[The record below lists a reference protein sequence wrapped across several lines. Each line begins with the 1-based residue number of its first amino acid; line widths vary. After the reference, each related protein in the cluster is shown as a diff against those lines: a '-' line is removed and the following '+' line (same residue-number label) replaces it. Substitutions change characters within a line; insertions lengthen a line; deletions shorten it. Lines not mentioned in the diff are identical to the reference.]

1 MTPVYVEGIGL
12 LAAGLPGW
20 ADSLATLAGARPYQA
35 GPVPDPIAGLLPPNE
50 RRRSS
55 DVVRWSVHV
64 AEEALKGTAID
75 PREVA
80 TVFASSGGEMTVLD
94 RLCRA
99 LATRERIV
107 SPTLFHHSVHNAAA
121 GYWSIATGSQESS
134 TALSCHDWSF
144 GSGLLEA
151 VTLVQANGR
160 PVLLV
165 VYDLPP
171 PPPLFAAQP
180 LSDGFAASFLLA
192 PVTSPASLACC
203 EVGFAGETG
212 LGQGEG
218 QETSA
223 MHDPGLEALRMG
235 NPAARSLPLLR
246 AIAEGGTQRVRL
258 EYLDDASLTVQV
270 TACR

>member
-1 MTPVYVEGIGL
+1 
-12 LAAGLPGW
+12 
-20 ADSLATLAGARPYQA
+20 
-35 GPVPDPIAGLLPPNE
+35 
-50 RRRSS
+50 
-55 DVVRWSVHV
+55 
-64 AEEALKGTAID
+64 
-75 PREVA
+75 
-80 TVFASSGGEMTVLD
+80 MTVLD

-99 LATRERIV
+99 LATQERIV

-144 GSGLLEA
+144 GSGLLDA
-151 VTLVQANGR
+151 VTLLQANGR

-171 PPPLFAAQP
+171 PPPLFAARP
-180 LSDGFAASFLLA
+180 LSAGFAAAFLLA
-192 PVTSPASLACC
+192 PGRSPASLAGC
-203 EVGFAGETG
+203 EVGFVGETG
-212 LGQGEG
+212 QEQEGQGQADGQGQGEG

-235 NPAARSLPLLR
+235 NPAARSLPLLC

-258 EYLDDASLTVQV
+258 EYLDDASLTIQV
-270 TACR
+270 TSCR